1 MLGRQGKAGAAAAG
15 SHTASTGAGSRPSL
29 VTRDAGKKTQAPAS
43 AITWMRD
50 EFLKEDKPV

>member
-15 SHTASTGAGSRPSL
+15 SHTASTGASSRPSL
-29 VTRDAGKKTQAPAS
+29 VTRDAGKKTPPAS